1 MLLIFLKCGDI
12 MTKLLIK
19 LFIKD
24 SENTGDMKVR
34 EQYGFLSGIVGII
47 CNIIL
52 TLAKFIIG
60 TITGSIAVTAD
71 AFNNLSDA
79 GSSAVTLF
87 SFKLSNLPAD
97 DNHPFGHGRFEY
109 ISAMAASFLILTM
122 GVELIR
128 SSVGKIINPEPV
140 EFSWVAV
147 IILLMSIGVKIWLGV
162 FNRFIGKK
170 IDSPALTAVM
180 ADSFSDT
187 LATTVSMI
195 ALILSKFTRI
205 PLDGYMGIVVALF
218 IFAAGA
224 GIFKDT
230 MNVLLGSAPDP
241 KLVEDIEKEILSY
254 DGVLGVH
261 DLIIHNYGPSRIF
274 VSAHAEVPSTVN
286 IVEIHETIDTIERDI
301 KKKFNLS
308 ITIHMDP
315 IVVNDEHINHL
326 RKQVTAIIENIEE
339 DFSIH
344 DFRVVEGK
352 ARTNLIFDLVVPH
365 KCQMT
370 RQEIY
375 DRVNSEIKKLDEKY
389 YTVITVEHEFVEH
402 LH

>member
-1 MLLIFLKCGDI
+1 
-12 MTKLLIK
+12 MTKLLIR

-24 SENTGDMKVR
+24 SENTNDIRVR
-34 EQYGFLSGIVGII
+34 EKYGILSGAVGIF

-60 TITGSIAVTAD
+60 ALTGSIAVTAD

-109 ISAMAASFLILTM
+109 ISAMGASFLILTM

-128 SSVGKIINPEPV
+128 SSVERIRNPEPV
-140 EFSWVAV
+140 EFSWIAIVV
-147 IILLMSIGVKIWLGV
+147 LLMGIGVKLWLAA
-162 FNRFIGKK
+162 FNYKIGKR
-170 IDSPALTAVM
+170 IDSPAVSAVM
-180 ADSFSDT
+180 ADSLSDT

-195 ALILSKFTRI
+195 ALILSKFTPI

-218 IFAAGA
+218 IFAAGL

-241 KLVEDIEKEILSY
+241 KLVEEIEKEMLSY
-254 DGVLGVH
+254 KGILGVH
-261 DLIIHNYGPSRIF
+261 DLIIHNYGPNRIF
-274 VSAHAEVPSTVN
+274 VSAHAEVPSTAD
-286 IVEIHETIDTIERDI
+286 IMTAHDTIDAIERDI
-301 KKKFNLS
+301 KKKFKLN

-315 IVVNDEHINHL
+315 IVVNDEKINL
-326 RKQVTAIIENIEE
+326 VRNQVREIVKNIES

-344 DFRVVEGK
+344 DFRTVKGK
-352 ARTNLIFDLVVPH
+352 TRTNLIFDLVVPH

-375 DRVNSEIKKLDEKY
+375 DRVNSEIKKLDENY
-389 YTVITVEHEFVEH
+389 YTIITVEHEFVEH